1 MGVESSATMQELQ
14 GQLEGKVKQAEA
26 EKELAEKKAGK
37 SEIVNRELSTRV
49 KELESEAGASG
60 GELRERLRTSLSE
73 LDELKIRLASAESVE
88 KEAKEEA
95 SRLGNEA
102 REAQEK
108 YEREIVQ
115 HAKDIE
121 TLNKLKNDMKS
132 KSNNKVEWE
141 SERKRINEKM
151 NTLTKKHKEELQNM
165 KNERMKITEQ
175 LDAVTGENS
184 SLHKQLE
191 LVSQQM
197 TDMTAAGLNTSGSAE
212 TSTSAN
218 TSFQG
223 NTSINEEE
231 ANTPQ
236 LMAIIK
242 YLRQEK
248 EILSGRLEVLQAETA
263 RTQSQLEHQI
273 KVAANNQATL
283 DRERQAQSQSVMS
296 ASKHSE
302 LIRKVETE
310 VIKFKEATIK
320 AESVVAPLE
329 EKLKVAEEKVST
341 LQVEKHAQQ
350 SEAEKW
356 KKRSDQ

>member
-1 MGVESSATMQELQ
+1 
-14 GQLEGKVKQAEA
+14 
-26 EKELAEKKAGK
+26 
-37 SEIVNRELSTRV
+37 
-49 KELESEAGASG
+49 
-60 GELRERLRTSLSE
+60 
-73 LDELKIRLASAESVE
+73 
-88 KEAKEEA
+88 
-95 SRLGNEA
+95 
-102 REAQEK
+102 
-108 YEREIVQ
+108 
-115 HAKDIE
+115 
-121 TLNKLKNDMKS
+121 
-132 KSNNKVEWE
+132 
-141 SERKRINEKM
+141 
-151 NTLTKKHKEELQNM
+151 
-165 KNERMKITEQ
+165 MKITEQ

-197 TDMTAAGLNTSGSAE
+197 TDMTTAGLNTSGSAE

-218 TSFQG
+218 TSFRG

-231 ANTPQ
+231 ANTTQ

-302 LIRKVETE
+302 LIRKVETLSAVTDSNRMLREEKEKLEKE

-356 KKRSDQ
+356 KKEIGSVGGEKFQD